1 MRTNGV
7 VVRLSEQLTLSLRG
21 APRGLDAPD
30 WGDAVDTWLASADP
44 NTYALEEAFAG
55 VHVLLTGTA
64 RGGEGP
70 LGFIANEAQGEALPL
85 ARHGGTGRLFDPA
98 TVATIADAIES
109 LSAKV
114 VRQRLASDA
123 LSAAHPFAARAL
135 DDEDKEWLLAVL
147 QGLMTFMRRA
157 ATDGAGV
164 LVALR

>member
-1 MRTNGV
+1 MKTNGV
-7 VVRLSEQLTLSLRG
+7 VVRVSEEETVSLVR
-21 APRGLDAPD
+21 APAADG
-30 WGDAVDTWLASADP
+30 GDVVAAWLASSDP

-55 VHVLLTGTA
+55 VHVLLTGLE

-70 LGFIANEAQGEALPL
+70 LGFIANEALGEAVQL
-85 ARHGGTGRLFDPA
+85 AHTRGIVRRFDPA
-98 TVATIADAIES
+98 TVVAIADAIES

-123 LSAAHPFAARAL
+123 LAAVHPFAGRAL
-135 DDEDKEWLLAVL
+135 DDEAKEWLLAVL
-147 QGLMTFMRRA
+147 QGLMIFMRRA